1 MGFGDKLKGLRDQA
15 QQAVAENKEK
25 IQSAVE
31 TVGVAANEKT
41 GGKYANKIMKVGE
54 KVTASVEKVA
64 APGSDDAAA
73 QAPETAEAPAAE
85 ATFAAG
91 FPEAPAATFGDAPA
105 PAFADAPAPAFADA
119 PAPAFADAPASPAPE
134 ATPVAEP
141 AAPTGGIPDFE

>member
-73 QAPETAEAPAAE
+73 QAPETTEAPAAE
-85 ATFAAG
+85 ATSAAAFAD
-91 FPEAPAATFGDAPA
+91 EPAATFGDAS
-105 PAFADAPAPAFADA
+105 
-119 PAPAFADAPASPAPE
+119 APAFADAPASPSPE

>member
-54 KVTASVEKVA
+54 KVTASVEQVA

-119 PAPAFADAPASPAPE
+119 PASPAPE

>member
-73 QAPETAEAPAAE
+73 QAPETTEAPAAE
-85 ATFAAG
+85 ATSAA
-91 FPEAPAATFGDAPA
+91 
-105 PAFADAPAPAFADA
+105 AFADAPGVTFGDASAPAFADA
-119 PAPAFADAPASPAPE
+119 PAPAFADAPASPGPE

>member
-73 QAPETAEAPAAE
+73 PAPQNAGAPAAE
-85 ATFAAG
+85 AT
-91 FPEAPAATFGDAPA
+91 
-105 PAFADAPAPAFADA
+105 FADAPAPAFADA
-119 PAPAFADAPASPAPE
+119 PAAAFADAPAAPAPE
-134 ATPVAEP
+134 APVTEP